1 MPGKPHTPRNHLL
14 PGGISRY
21 GRSAMYSRK
30 ALYKKKK
37 TPVVAAKE
45 KKPYFKVKEIKG
57 DKNGG
62 RRVVPLKKSVRY
74 TACNFGCVTCT
85 WYMHRSV
92 CAHFAAAVLSN
103 RGYPPQATLVQEAE
117 AGKGAG

>member
-1 MPGKPHTPRNHLL
+1 MGRKPHTPRNYLL

-37 TPVVAAKE
+37 VPAAATNE
-45 KKPYFKVKEIKG
+45 KRPYFMVKEIKG

-62 RRVVPLKKSVRY
+62 KRIVPLKKSVSRK
-74 TACNFGCVTCT
+74 
-85 WYMHRSV
+85 
-92 CAHFAAAVLSN
+92 VL
-103 RGYPPQATLVQEAE
+103 GFQL
-117 AGKGAG
+117 

>member
-1 MPGKPHTPRNHLL
+1 MAGKPHTPRNHLL

-21 GRSAMYSRK
+21 SRSAMYSRK

-37 TPVVAAKE
+37 TPIVAAKE

-62 RRVVPLKKSVRY
+62 RRIVPLKKSV
-74 TACNFGCVTCT
+74 CCT
-85 WYMHRSV
+85 YI
-92 CAHFAAAVLSN
+92 
-103 RGYPPQATLVQEAE
+103 G
-117 AGKGAG
+117 